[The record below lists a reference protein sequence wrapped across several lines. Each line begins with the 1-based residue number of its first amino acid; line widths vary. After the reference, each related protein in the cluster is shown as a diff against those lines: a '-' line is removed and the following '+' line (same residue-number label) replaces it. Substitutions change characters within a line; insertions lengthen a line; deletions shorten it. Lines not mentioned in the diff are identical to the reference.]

1 MLTDPVEST
10 LTRRKTLKL
19 PTSTDI
25 TPDALLTPT
34 PMLTE
39 TRNVPNTPEPAWQR
53 TELSDAHVVLS
64 QEVCDTL
71 PDPLYA
77 ASPMPNPCRVTLAEP
92 VVAWF
97 TRRRELAP
105 AESAEYATLTLPTR
119 CPTLTDPSRLPV
131 TPDPAWHRADVSD
144 SHVVRSQPVWPTI
157 TDDVCV
163 PVPRLAPCIVMLV
176 EPLAALFVL
185 LMMLAVAMSTL
196 CALLTLPTRPPVVS
210 STRRLPSVA

>member
-1 MLTDPVEST
+1 MLNRLAS
-10 LTRRKTLKL
+10 
-19 PTSTDI
+19 
-25 TPDALLTPT
+25 
-34 PMLTE
+34 
-39 TRNVPNTPEPAWQR
+39 
-53 TELSDAHVVLS
+53 VL
-64 QEVCDTL
+64 
-71 PDPLYA
+71 
-77 ASPMPNPCRVTLAEP
+77 NP
-92 VVAWF
+92 
-97 TRRRELAP
+97 RER
-105 AESAEYATLTLPTR
+105 LPTR
-119 CPTLTDPSRLPV
+119 KPLVIDIRTLPLKPCPD
-131 TPDPAWHRADVSD
+131 WHRKDVSA